1 MAPNGGSLLWGLIFL
16 ILIYNAQGDP
26 TTTTTTTAPTT
37 TTTTTDTITTTDT
50 TTTTDTS
57 TTTDTTT
64 TTTGINCF
72 SLGQNINRVL
82 AKRNPA
88 LDYYSGYYFAP

>member
-1 MAPNGGSLLWGLIFL
+1 MWDLIFL

-26 TTTTTTTAPTT
+26 TTTTTNTAPTT
-37 TTTTTDTITTTDT
+37 TTTTTDTPTTADT
-50 TTTTDTS
+50 TT

-82 AKRNPA
+82 AKRKPG